1 MKTLIIILILV
12 GMAAFLIL
20 QTSEV
25 NRKCES
31 RKKYADLYN
40 FYHEIGTCKPTA
52 EKKQY
57 ISDRLKSE
65 KKLQKDEKALH
76 LVEMCE
82 QIFNARFR

>member
-1 MKTLIIILILV
+1 MKTLIIILIVVGLV
-12 GMAAFLIL
+12 AFLIL

-31 RKKYADLYN
+31 RKKYADLYD
-40 FYHEIGTCKPTA
+40 FYHEIGTCKITD

-65 KKLQKDEKALH
+65 KKLQRDEQGLH

-82 QIFNARFR
+82 QIFNARFK

>member
-1 MKTLIIILILV
+1 MKILVIILILV
-12 GMAAFLIL
+12 GLAAFLIL

-31 RKKYADLYN
+31 RKKYADLWD

>member
-12 GMAAFLIL
+12 GLAAFLIL

-31 RKKYADLYN
+31 RKKYADLYK
-40 FYHEIGTCKPTA
+40 FYHEIGTCKLTA
-52 EKKQY
+52 ERRQY

-65 KKLQKDEKALH
+65 KKLQKDEKGLH
-76 LVEMCE
+76 FVEMCE
-82 QIFNARFR
+82 QIFKARFR

>member
-1 MKTLIIILILV
+1 MKILIIILVVV
-12 GMAAFLIL
+12 GLAAFLIL

-31 RKKYADLYN
+31 RKKYADLWD

-52 EKKQY
+52 ERKQY

-76 LVEMCE
+76 IVEMCE
-82 QIFNARFR
+82 QIFNERFK

>member
-1 MKTLIIILILV
+1 MKTLIIILVVV
-12 GMAAFLIL
+12 GMAAFLFL

-31 RKKYADLYN
+31 RKKYADLWK
-40 FYHEIGTCKPTA
+40 FYHEIGTCKITN

-65 KKLQKDEKALH
+65 KKLQKDEKGLYF
-76 LVEMCE
+76 VEMCE
-82 QIFNARFR
+82 QIFNARFK